1 MVRFLYRSPT
11 RHLQQRQEDITMRV
25 LDDLFDLLLN
35 RIATD
40 QIFIRGT
47 KRFCWKCGRLFSDIP
62 HVTALCEKCRT
73 NTRHHKI
80 ESSTYP
86 CNICG
91 IRFSANLLE
100 NGTCHGCRSREDRSS
115 QNQGC
120 GETKVN
126 TPISQTSLRQ
136 AYQTLGC
143 EHKDSD
149 EIIKKRHRELAKEFH
164 SDRLSQEAS
173 PEHVR
178 YSNERFCKAQ
188 EAYEIIMISR
198 KKGT

>member
-1 MVRFLYRSPT
+1 MVRFLYRLPR
-11 RHLQQRQEDITMRV
+11 RHLRQRQEDFTIRV
-25 LDDLFDLLLN
+25 FDDLFDLLLN
-35 RIATD
+35 QLASKPRHFHNA
-40 QIFIRGT
+40 R
-47 KRFCWKCGRLFSDIP
+47 RFCRKCGQFLSEVSDST
-62 HVTALCEKCRT
+62 VLCDKCRT

-100 NGTCHGCRSREDRSS
+100 NGTCRGCRSREDRSS

-126 TPISQTSLRQ
+126 TSISQMSLKQ
-136 AYQTLGC
+136 AYQTLRC
-143 EHKDSD
+143 DFNDSD
-149 EIIKKRHRELAKEFH
+149 EIIERRHRELAKEFH
-164 SDRLSQEAS
+164 SDRLSLEAS
-173 PEHVR
+173 PEQIR
-178 YSNERFCKAQ
+178 YSNERFCRAQ